1 LNLINHIKSNDFM
14 KHLRSL
20 PGKTEFFEVYAR
32 LAKSIAAAGIF
43 AQVVSA
49 ATEASLIYALSFAA
63 VSPIL
68 PDVAPYVAALT
79 AAFGVILIE
88 GGLRVTTPQ
97 AVDAVLH
104 RRYAGLHAVMTAAVF
119 AVVIGLGGA
128 SGWLSFSNST
138 AIVEG
143 LSAGR
148 FDDRRAEA
156 AERHKLGLEAA
167 ATTYKADSAGIAA
180 MWGARIADAELAAEL
195 AEGAAEGELANIRR
209 REARTGESYATQKD
223 AAKAELAALRA
234 KNAADLAALRASAS
248 NELSEAKNAYRA
260 ALAEIEAKNE
270 GELAAITAEQSAI
283 VGRYGGQLGWFTIV
297 CLLVFFSSV
306 VLRRVHAKGSEIT
319 ETVELSQY
327 DINPPWYEAA
337 AAAISERVSGAL
349 YHVITQYADATP
361 APPLPAKPAELYD
374 PTKLGN
380 VVVEITLKDAS
391 ERKPIEIEPKR
402 RPIGFNAGAEPTPNA
417 MRYSASGGEGEAG
430 PKHCENCGL
439 PYTPRV
445 TWQKFCTTQCKD
457 AHHASQHG
465 GQKFEPGAYRG
476 SRKRR
481 K

>member
-1 LNLINHIKSNDFM
+1 M
-14 KHLRSL
+14 KHLKSL
-20 PGKTEFFEVYAR
+20 PGKTDFFEVYAR
-32 LAKSIAAAGIF
+32 LSKSIAAAGLF

-68 PDVAPYVAALT
+68 PDVAPYVAGLT
-79 AAFGVILIE
+79 ALFGVILIE

-104 RRYAGLHAVMTAAVF
+104 KRFAGLHMVMTAAVF

-156 AERHKLGLEAA
+156 AERHARGLEGV
-167 ATTYKADSAGIAA
+167 ATAYKADSAGIAKTWA
-180 MWGARIADAELAAEL
+180 ARITDAERAAEL
-195 AEGAAEGELANIRR
+195 AEAAAAAELVNIRR

-223 AAKAELAALRA
+223 AARADLAALKA
-234 KNAADLAALRASAS
+234 KNAADLAALRASGA
-248 NELSEAKNAYRA
+248 NELAEVKRAYRA
-260 ALAEIEAKNE
+260 AVADIETKNA
-270 GELAAITAEQSAI
+270 GELAAITGEQSAI

-297 CLLVFFSSV
+297 CLLVFFASV
-306 VLRRVHAKGSEIT
+306 ILRRVHAKGSEIT
-319 ETVELSQY
+319 ESVELSQY

-349 YHVITQYADATP
+349 YHLITQFADATP
-361 APPLPAKPAELYD
+361 APPLPSRPAELYD

-391 ERKPIEIEPKR
+391 ERPPIQVEPKR
-402 RPIGFNAGAEPTPNA
+402 RPIGFNSAPAADTNA
-417 MRYSASGGEGEAG
+417 MRYSASEGEGEAG

-439 PYTPRV
+439 PYSPRV

-457 AHHASQHG
+457 AHHARAHG
-465 GQKFEPGAYRG
+465 GAKFDPGAYRG
-476 SRKRR
+476 SRRKR
-481 K
+481 KT